1 MRKLIA
7 AAAVLAVTSVHAEEL
22 KFGDINYFLKQG
34 QFNVAADINSTYYK
48 QTPKGSST
56 LETRGYLLETKYGYG
71 INDKLNV
78 YLGLDYAYDREVED
92 KTTASNAD
100 FTQDGLA
107 NPSLAANYRLM
118 NQNEGRY
125 NVDFGAVARINIED
139 SEIGDSAGQSSEDG
153 NFADPRSSLELNAR
167 MGRKWNE
174 ANEWQFGVGGIYR
187 NDGEQ
192 TLKDATGSD
201 SDRDLDSSFDIFV
214 RAAYQYRPV
223 NEFMMSLIGEA
234 TRIGE
239 VTSDVE
245 GTDFDEDAHIDMK
258 LQFRAKYLIT
268 DYMIANFHYSW
279 SRLSEYDAEIGG
291 TDVEIMRRRENFF
304 GVGVDFLF

>member
-34 QFNVAADINSTYYK
+34 QFNVAADISSTYYK
-48 QTPKGSST
+48 QSFEGGST
-56 LETRGYLLETKYGYG
+56 YETRGYLLETKYGFG
-71 INDKLNV
+71 ISDKFNV
-78 YLGLDYAYDREVED
+78 YLGLDYAFDREVED
-92 KTTASNAD
+92 KTTAANAD

-125 NVDFGAVARINIED
+125 NFDFGAVARVNLQDAEVG
-139 SEIGDSAGQSSEDG
+139 SSAGQDSSDG
-153 NFADPRSSLELNAR
+153 NFSDPRSSLELNAR

-174 ANEWQFGVGGIYR
+174 ANEWQLGVGGIYHT
-187 NDGEQ
+187 DGDYEV
-192 TLKDATGSD
+192 KGPGASD
-201 SDRDLDSSFDIFV
+201 HDVDSSFDLFV

-223 NEFMMSLIGEA
+223 NEFMMAVIGEA
-234 TRIGE
+234 TRVGE
-239 VTSDVE
+239 VESEEKSTDVKT
-245 GTDFDEDAHIDMK
+245 TDDAHIDMK

-268 DYMIANFHYSW
+268 DNMIANFHYSW
-279 SRLSEYDAEIGG
+279 SRLSEFDSEVGN
-291 TDVEIMRRRENFF
+291 TDVEIKRRRENFF